1 MVMEFAPLSSLDHVL
16 SKADE
21 DGVDISN
28 LVKITVGMQVAEAM
42 THLHLYKVV
51 HRDLAIRNILAF
63 QFDPQNWKLVLVK
76 VTDYGLS
83 LLVHKGF
90 TGGASVAE
98 VATMSSNAAGPTR
111 WMAPESIMR
120 RVYSKKSDVWSFG
133 VVLYEVW
140 TLGMIPYHLIADD
153 EQVARRVT
161 QGERLSQL
169 NNCPHQLYA
178 CDCHLLPVL
187 LPPILREGETL
198 GEEGEGDNKTRAMQ
212 SPS

>member
-1 MVMEFAPLSSLDHVL
+1 M
-16 SKADE
+16 
-21 DGVDISN
+21 
-28 LVKITVGMQVAEAM
+28 
-42 THLHLYKVV
+42 
-51 HRDLAIRNILAF
+51 
-63 QFDPQNWKLVLVK
+63 
-76 VTDYGLS
+76 
-83 LLVHKGF
+83 
-90 TGGASVAE
+90 
-98 VATMSSNAAGPTR
+98 
-111 WMAPESIMR
+111 
-120 RVYSKKSDVWSFG
+120 
-133 VVLYEVW
+133 LYEVW